1 MKKQFNKLSVKIA
14 HMAGSPFS
22 FVIALLG
29 VLVWLVTGPYF
40 KYSNTWLIVISTI
53 SDVIIFLMVFSI
65 QNTQNRDSKAI
76 QLKLNELIA
85 ADQKARDSFIGLES
99 LTDEELL
106 ELDIE
111 FKKLIEKLDSSSP
124 IHRLHGT
131 IKREKA
137 KRPTFYEQAENL
149 VDHII
154 KSV

>member
-22 FVIALLG
+22 FVIALFG
-29 VLVWLVTGPYF
+29 VFIWLVTGPYF
-40 KYSNTWLIVISTI
+40 NYSNTWLIVISTI

-99 LTDEELL
+99 LTDEELV

-111 FKKLIEKLDSSSP
+111 FKKLIQKLDSGSP